1 MSGKMPM
8 MFSQNAITFNKNV
21 KKAVHHPTVV
31 HNPTVIHT
39 NNISPTQPQ
48 SEVTKNVVV
57 NKTVNRSAPVNIRQ
71 LFNLAHIMA
80 NPGTPCKACGA

>member
-8 MFSQNAITFNKNV
+8 MFSQNSNMFNRNV
-21 KKAVHHPTVV
+21 KKVVQQPAIVHAPTIV
-31 HNPTVIHT
+31 HT
-39 NNISPTQPQ
+39 NNLPSTRAQ
-48 SEVTKNVVV
+48 SEVARNIVV
-57 NKTVNRSAPVNIRQ
+57 NKPTNRSAPANIRQ